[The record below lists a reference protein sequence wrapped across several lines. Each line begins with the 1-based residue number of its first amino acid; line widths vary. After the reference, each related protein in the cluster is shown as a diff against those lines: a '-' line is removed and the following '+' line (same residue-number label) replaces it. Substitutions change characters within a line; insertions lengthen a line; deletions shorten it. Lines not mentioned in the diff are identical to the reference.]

1 MKALARPLHTSH
13 VLKKHY
19 TAGQQGRAGEW
30 GSRSHYGS
38 HRNFMSLGISV
49 QQHSLVPWVL
59 LGSELPAP

>member
-19 TAGQQGRAGEW
+19 TTGQQGRAGEW
-30 GSRSHYGS
+30 GSRSHYW
-38 HRNFMSLGISV
+38 RNFMSLGISV

-59 LGSELPAP
+59 LSSELPAP